1 MKRPLAYI
9 TAPWGDNDFDNRQNA
24 ARYCRQVYEAGYSP
38 ICPILYLPCFLHL
51 EIPREAKD
59 RVDMAAELLRRSR
72 ILVVC
77 GSKVTQEVKND
88 IALAKHLRIAAT
100 TLEGILTVDG
110 NHYGWE
116 SGDGEDPEPEDPD
129 AGSTDEGENGSG
141 NTNNTGGS
149 QNQSG
154 ILFPEEGEV
163 SELEDE
169 LIGMIKTS
177 GHEKNY
183 ELIEYV
189 NDVNRENAEVL
200 MELNINGKMDTA
212 YSYGNE
218 RLTAERFDGW
228 TGYYT
233 YDPRGSVSG
242 VTGSDGYLWQSYR
255 YDPFGDISFGKPQ
268 YNNVY
273 AYNAESF
280 NPNLDT
286 IYLRARYYYTST
298 ANFLSEDTYLGDI
311 SDPLTLN
318 RYNYVKSSYLNYV
331 DPSGKAT
338 ETSLQGIE
346 AHALLQ
352 GYLKAVMPDNV
363 LVERQI
369 NNYYDKNGNPKIGR
383 ADIIYMGEYAWEV
396 YEIKPISNL
405 NGSKYNN
412 AQAQRNRY
420 VDAIATQGIPINRE
434 GKTLNPVVNN
444 VILKSVGWADDNLY
458 YRYSTYEDKP
468 GMIFYERVKNPEEV
482 RAYDEQV
489 EKARELLRA
498 GLCEQK
504 EVLQPEIVL
513 DGKTLVTAA
522 GITIVVVGGVA
533 IISGTGGGAAA
544 IAFVL

>member
-189 NDVNRENAEVL
+189 NDVNRKNAEVL

-218 RLTAERFDGW
+218 RLTVERFDGW

-298 ANFLSEDTYLGDI
+298 ANFLSEDIYLGDI

-331 DPSGKAT
+331 DPSGEAT

-405 NGSKYNN
+405 NITMLRPK
-412 AQAQRNRY
+412 
-420 VDAIATQGIPINRE
+420 GI
-434 GKTLNPVVNN
+434 
-444 VILKSVGWADDNLY
+444 
-458 YRYSTYEDKP
+458 
-468 GMIFYERVKNPEEV
+468 
-482 RAYDEQV
+482 
-489 EKARELLRA
+489 
-498 GLCEQK
+498 
-504 EVLQPEIVL
+504 
-513 DGKTLVTAA
+513 VT
-522 GITIVVVGGVA
+522 
-533 IISGTGGGAAA
+533 
-544 IAFVL
+544 